1 MTTINQ
7 EKVFIDMLV
16 ETILADEDVTEETLD
31 KLMAASEGL
40 EAETVISCQQMAMS
54 IVTIRKGMQ

>member
-16 ETILADEDVTEETLD
+16 ETILADEDVTKETLD
-31 KLMAASEGL
+31 KLKGL
-40 EAETVISCQQMAMS
+40 QIQQ
-54 IVTIRKGMQ
+54 